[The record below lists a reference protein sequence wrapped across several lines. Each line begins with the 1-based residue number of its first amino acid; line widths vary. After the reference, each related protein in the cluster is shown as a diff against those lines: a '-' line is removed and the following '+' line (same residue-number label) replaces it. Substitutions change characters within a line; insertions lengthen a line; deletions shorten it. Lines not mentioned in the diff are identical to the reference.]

1 MKFLTR
7 KREPLTLNI
16 TPLIDVV
23 FLLLIFFMVT
33 TTFNQNTELEVHLPS
48 MQTWQSPAVDRVV
61 NVTVNAQG
69 QIAVEGKVLS
79 NPNARTLREALRA
92 LPDFDPAHKV
102 LLRADGNAPYQMIVR
117 VMDVAGQLGYQNIQL
132 LGDHDA

>member
-1 MKFLTR
+1 MKFRTR
-7 KREPLTLNI
+7 PREPLALNI

-33 TTFNQNTELEVHLPS
+33 TTFNQNTQLEVHLPG
-48 MQTWQSPAVDRVV
+48 MQTWQTPVMDRVM
-61 NVTVNAQG
+61 NITVNAQG
-69 QIAVEGKVLS
+69 QIAIEGKLLP
-79 NPNARTLREALRA
+79 NPHARTLREALQA
-92 LPDFDPAHKV
+92 HPQFDPTQKII
-102 LLRADGNAPYQMIVR
+102 LRADGHAPYQMIAR

>member
-1 MKFLTR
+1 MKFRTGS
-7 KREPLTLNI
+7 REPLSLNI

-33 TTFNQNTELEVHLPS
+33 TTFNQNTQLEVHLPG
-48 MQTWQSPAVDRVV
+48 MQTWQTPAIERVI
-61 NVTVNAQG
+61 NITVNAQG
-69 QIAVEGKVLS
+69 KIAIDGKTMA
-79 NPNARTLREALRA
+79 NPNARTLREALQA
-92 LPDFDPAHKV
+92 NPQFDPTQKII
-102 LLRADGNAPYQMIVR
+102 LRADGQAPYQMIVR

>member
-1 MKFLTR
+1 MKFHTR
-7 KREPLTLNI
+7 PREPLSLNI

-33 TTFNQNTELEVHLPS
+33 TTFNKNTQLEVHLPGI
-48 MQTWQSPAVDRVV
+48 QTWQTPTIDRVIDI
-61 NVTVNAQG
+61 TVNAQG
-69 QIAVEGKVLS
+69 KISLEGETLA

-92 LPDFDPAHKV
+92 HPKFDPSQKIILH
-102 LLRADGNAPYQMIVR
+102 ADGQAPYQMIVR

-132 LGDHDA
+132 LGEHES